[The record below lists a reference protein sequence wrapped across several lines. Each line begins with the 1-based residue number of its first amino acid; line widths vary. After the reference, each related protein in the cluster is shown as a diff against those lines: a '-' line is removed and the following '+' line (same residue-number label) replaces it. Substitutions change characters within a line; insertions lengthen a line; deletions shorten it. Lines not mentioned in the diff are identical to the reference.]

1 MQVGGKHVL
10 GTGLLLSMIATML
23 IPIAARTHVAM
34 VIAMRVI
41 MGMGMVSI
49 KTFDIFD
56 IVH

>member
-56 IVH
+56 TVH